1 MTERLIPTLAAV
13 VGALFVASL
22 SLFTVDQRQYALVF
36 QFGEV
41 VKVISEPGI
50 QFKIPLLQ
58 NVRYFDRRVQT
69 IDAEAPELFNTREKK
84 NVLVD
89 SFVKWRVVD
98 VSQFYKSVG
107 SEAAAVA
114 RLKQT
119 INDGLRA
126 EFGQKTVAD
135 VISGQRDQVMETVRK
150 RADADARKIGVEI
163 LDVRLKRV
171 DFPDKISSSVY
182 DRMQSE
188 RRTVASQLRSEG
200 AADAER
206 VRAEAD
212 KQRDVILAEAYRKAQ
227 ALKGAGDAKAA
238 AIYAEAYGKNPEFYA
253 FWRSMEAYKESF
265 KNKSDV
271 MVLDPSS
278 DFFKYLKNPQAGR
291 ARASRRQ
298 LIF

>member
-1 MTERLIPTLAAV
+1 MQKLMPTLLAV
-13 VGALFVASL
+13 LAILFIASL
-22 SLFTVDQRQYALVF
+22 SLFTVDQRQYAMVF

-41 VKVISEPGI
+41 ERVIKQPGV

-58 NVRYFDRRVQT
+58 NVRYFDSRVLT

-89 SFVKWRVVD
+89 SYVKWRIVD
-98 VSQFYKSVG
+98 VEQFYKSVG

-135 VISGQRDQVMETVRK
+135 VISGKRDEVMETVRK

-206 VRAEAD
+206 IRAEAE
-212 KQRDVILAEAYRKAQ
+212 KQRDVILAEAYNKAQ
-227 ALKGAGDAKAA
+227 QLKGEGDAKSA
-238 AIYAEAYGKNPEFYA
+238 AIYAEAYGRSPEFYA
-253 FWRSMEAYKESF
+253 FWRSMDAYKESF

-271 MVLDPSS
+271 MVLDPNSE
-278 DFFKYLKNPQAGR
+278 FFRYFKNPQAAAKGK
-291 ARASRRQ
+291 
-298 LIF
+298 

>member
-1 MTERLIPTLAAV
+1 MDRLIPTLAAV
-13 VGALFVASL
+13 FGALLLASL
-22 SLFTVDQRQYALVF
+22 SLFIVDQRQYAMVF

-41 VKVISEPGI
+41 TRVIKQPGI
-50 QFKIPLLQ
+50 HFKIPLLQ
-58 NVRYFDRRVQT
+58 NVRYFDSRVLT
-69 IDAEAPELFNTREKK
+69 IDAESPELFNTREKK

-89 SFVKWRVVD
+89 SFVKWRIVD
-98 VSQFYKSVG
+98 VEQFYKSVG
-107 SEAAAVA
+107 SEPAAVA

-135 VISGQRDQVMETVRK
+135 VISGQRDLVMETVRQ

-171 DFPDKISSSVY
+171 DFPDKISNSVY

-206 VRAEAD
+206 IRAEAE
-212 KQRDVILAEAYRKAQ
+212 KERDVLLAEAYNQAQ
-227 ALKGAGDAKAA
+227 QLKGEGDAKAA
-238 AIYAEAYGKNPEFYA
+238 AIYADAYGKSPEFYA
-253 FWRSMEAYKESF
+253 FWRSMDAYKESF
-265 KNKSDV
+265 KHKSDV

-278 DFFKYLKNPQAGR
+278 EFFKYFKNPQASAGKGK
-291 ARASRRQ
+291 
-298 LIF
+298 

>member
-1 MTERLIPTLAAV
+1 MPTLLAV
-13 VGALFVASL
+13 LGILFVASL
-22 SLFTVDQRQYALVF
+22 LLFTVDQRQYAMVF

-41 VKVISEPGI
+41 ERVIKQPGI

-58 NVRYFDRRVQT
+58 NVRYFDSRVLT

-89 SFVKWRVVD
+89 SYVKWRIVD
-98 VSQFYKSVG
+98 VEQFYKSVG
-107 SEAAAVA
+107 SENAAVA

-135 VISGQRDQVMETVRK
+135 VISGKRDQVMETVRK

-200 AADAER
+200 AAEAER
-206 VRAEAD
+206 IRAEAE
-212 KQRDVILAEAYRKAQ
+212 KQRDVLLADAYNKAQ
-227 ALKGAGDAKAA
+227 QRKGEGDAKRPQFTRKRMGAA
-238 AIYAEAYGKNPEFYA
+238 
-253 FWRSMEAYKESF
+253 RSSMPSGAAWMPT
-265 KNKSDV
+265 KS
-271 MVLDPSS
+271 
-278 DFFKYLKNPQAGR
+278 R
-291 ARASRRQ
+291 SRTRTT
-298 LIF
+298 

>member
-13 VGALFVASL
+13 VGVLFVASL

-227 ALKGAGDAKAA
+227 ELKGAGDAKAA

-253 FWRSMEAYKESF
+253 FWRSMDAYKESF

-278 DFFKYLKNPQAGR
+278 DFFKYLKNPQAGQGK
-291 ARASRRQ
+291 SK
-298 LIF
+298 

>member
-1 MTERLIPTLAAV
+1 MMERMIPAVVAV

-22 SLFTVDQRQYALVF
+22 SLFTVDQRQFALVF

-41 VKVISEPGI
+41 VKVISQPGI

-212 KQRDVILAEAYRKAQ
+212 KQREVILAEAYSKAQ
-227 ALKGAGDAKAA
+227 ALKGQGDAKAA

-253 FWRSMEAYKESF
+253 FWRSMDAYKESF

-271 MVLDPSS
+271 LVLDPSS
-278 DFFKYLKNPQAGR
+278 DFFKYLKNPQAG
-291 ARASRRQ
+291 Q
-298 LIF
+298 GKGK

>member
-13 VGALFVASL
+13 VGVLFVASL

-107 SEAAAVA
+107 SEAGAVA

-200 AADAER
+200 SADAER

-227 ALKGAGDAKAA
+227 ELKGAGDAKAA
-238 AIYAEAYGKNPEFYA
+238 AIYADAYGKNPEFYA

-278 DFFKYLKNPQAGR
+278 DFFKYLKNPQAGQGK
-291 ARASRRQ
+291 SK
-298 LIF
+298 

>member
-1 MTERLIPTLAAV
+1 MTEKLIPTLAAV

-278 DFFKYLKNPQAGR
+278 DFFKYLKNPQAGQGK
-291 ARASRRQ
+291 SK
-298 LIF
+298 

>member
-1 MTERLIPTLAAV
+1 MERLVSVVVAV
-13 VGALFVASL
+13 AGLLFLASL
-22 SLFTVDQRQYALVF
+22 SLFTVDQRQFALVF

-41 VKVISEPGI
+41 VEIIKEPGI
-50 QFKIPLLQ
+50 HLKVPLMQ

-69 IDAEAPELFNTREKK
+69 IDAETPELFNTREKK

-89 SFVKWRVVD
+89 SFVKWRVFNVE
-98 VSQFYKSVG
+98 QFYKSVG
-107 SEAAAVA
+107 GNELAAVA

-135 VISGQRDQVMETVRK
+135 VISGQRDEVMEVVRK

-200 AADAER
+200 AAEAER
-206 VRAEAD
+206 IRAAAD
-212 KQRDVILAEAYRKAQ
+212 RQREVTLAEAYRKAQ
-227 ALKGAGDAKAA
+227 LLKGEGDAKAA
-238 AIYAEAYGKNPEFYA
+238 AIYAEAYGRNPEFYA
-253 FWRSMEAYKESF
+253 FWRSMDAYKESF
-265 KNKSDV
+265 RNKSDV
-271 MVLDPSS
+271 LVLEPSS
-278 DFFKYLKNPQAGR
+278 EFFKYLKSPLSAGK
-291 ARASRRQ
+291 AK
-298 LIF
+298 

>member
-13 VGALFVASL
+13 VGVLFVASL

-227 ALKGAGDAKAA
+227 ELKGAGDAKAA

-253 FWRSMEAYKESF
+253 FWRSMDAYKESF

-278 DFFKYLKNPQAGR
+278 DFFKYLKNPQAGQGM
-291 ARASRRQ
+291 SK
-298 LIF
+298 

>member
-1 MTERLIPTLAAV
+1 MDKLIPMAV
-13 VGALFVASL
+13 AIVCVLFIASL
-22 SLFTVDQRQYALVF
+22 SMFTVDQRQYALVF

-41 VKVISEPGI
+41 VRVIKEPGI

-69 IDAEAPELFNTREKK
+69 IDAEAPEPFNTREKK

-98 VSQFYKSVG
+98 VEQFYKAVG
-107 SEAAAVA
+107 TEAAAVA
-114 RLKQT
+114 RLRQI

-135 VISGQRDQVMETVRK
+135 VVSGKRDEVMETVRK
-150 RADADARKIGVEI
+150 RADADARKIGVQI

-171 DFPDKISSSVY
+171 DFPDNISNSVF

-200 AADAER
+200 AAEAER
-206 VRAEAD
+206 IRAEAD
-212 KQRDVILAEAYRKAQ
+212 KQKEVTLAEAYRKAQ
-227 ALKGAGDAKAA
+227 ELKGQGDAKAA
-238 AIYAEAYGKNPEFYA
+238 AIYAEAFGKNPEFYA
-253 FWRSMEAYKESF
+253 FWRSMDVYKDSF

-271 MVLDPSS
+271 MVLEPNSE
-278 DFFKYLKNPQAGR
+278 FFKYFKNPHSQGK
-291 ARASRRQ
+291 
-298 LIF
+298 

>member
-1 MTERLIPTLAAV
+1 MERMVSV
-13 VGALFVASL
+13 VVAIGGLLLLASL
-22 SLFTVDQRQYALVF
+22 SLFTVDQRQFALLF

-41 VKVISEPGI
+41 VKIVTQPGI
-50 QFKIPLLQ
+50 HFKVPLMQ
-58 NVRYFDRRVQT
+58 DVRYFDRRVQT
-69 IDAEAPELFNTREKK
+69 IDAETPELFNTREKK

-89 SFVKWRVVD
+89 SFVKWRVINVE
-98 VSQFYKSVG
+98 QFYKSVG
-107 SEAAAVA
+107 GNEAAAVA
-114 RLKQT
+114 RLRQT

-135 VISGQRDQVMETVRK
+135 VISGQRDQVMEVVRK

-200 AADAER
+200 AAEAER
-206 VRAEAD
+206 IRAEAD
-212 KQRDVILAEAYRKAQ
+212 RKREVTLAEAYNKAQ
-227 ALKGAGDAKAA
+227 QVKGEGDAKAA

-253 FWRSMEAYKESF
+253 FWRSMDSYKESF
-265 KNKSDV
+265 RNKSDV
-271 MVLDPSS
+271 LVLDPSS
-278 DFFKYLKNPQAGR
+278 EFFRYLKSPQVAGK
-291 ARASRRQ
+291 AK
-298 LIF
+298 

>member
-278 DFFKYLKNPQAGR
+278 DFFKYLKNPQAGQGK
-291 ARASRRQ
+291 SK
-298 LIF
+298 

>member
-1 MTERLIPTLAAV
+1 MERMIPAVVAV

-22 SLFTVDQRQYALVF
+22 SLFTVDQRQFALVF

-41 VKVISEPGI
+41 VKVISQPGI

-212 KQRDVILAEAYRKAQ
+212 KQREVILAEAYSKAQ
-227 ALKGAGDAKAA
+227 ALKGQGDAKAA

-253 FWRSMEAYKESF
+253 FWRSMDAYKESF

-271 MVLDPSS
+271 LVLDPSS
-278 DFFKYLKNPQAGR
+278 DFFKYLKNPQAGQ
-291 ARASRRQ
+291 SKGK
-298 LIF
+298 